1 MIIGFLGKGGSGKT
15 TLATMY
21 TKYLLHKGNFVHLNI
36 ENFDGNNVLA
46 LDNDHNMD
54 FKFNLGYDGDMNW
67 MGQSLQEIFD
77 TINIKNTKDVADIDE
92 EHLFS
97 LSPLDDLTKKYSEE
111 IIDGESGNTLRL
123 MAAGPHT
130 SEMMYGNMCSHG
142 LTTPLKVYLPF
153 LKIDDHEYV
162 IVDEKAGTDGVGTGV
177 TTGFNLAIVVAEY
190 TTHGVK
196 AAMQIIDMLNF
207 YKTPYIV
214 CVNKIKDGEDRH
226 IYDNDFIN
234 MKKDVMISHFIFG
247 EEAHLLKSSEE
258 TRKEF
263 DKIYKYALTL
273 RDDRKERTKNR
284 IKKQKDYNNDKLKS
298 N

>member
-15 TLATMY
+15 TLATLY
-21 TKYLLHKGNFVHLNI
+21 TKYLLSKGNHDI
-36 ENFDGNNVLA
+36 LA

-54 FKFNLGYDGDMNW
+54 FKFNLGHEGNMNW
-67 MGQSLQEIFD
+67 MGQSLSEIFE
-77 TINIKNTKDVADIDE
+77 TINIKNTKDIVDIDE

-97 LSPLDDLTKKYSEE
+97 LSPLDALTEKYSVQIKEK
-111 IIDGESGNTLRL
+111 DSTKNFRL

-153 LKIDDHEYV
+153 LKLNDHEYV

-177 TTGFNLAIVVAEY
+177 TTGFNLAVVVAEY

-196 AAMQIIDMLNF
+196 AAKQIIDMLNF

-214 CVNKIKDGEDRH
+214 CINKIKGSDDKNK
-226 IYDNDFIN
+226 YDQEFLEIN
-234 MKKDVMISHFIFG
+234 KDTLITHFTFG
-247 EEAHLLKSSEE
+247 EEAYSLKLSTE
-258 TRKEF
+258 TKKEF
-263 DKIYKYALTL
+263 KKIYDYTL
-273 RDDRKERTKNR
+273 KLNDDRKERTKAR
-284 IKKQKDYNNDKLKS
+284 INKQKEYNESKIK
-298 N
+298 

>member
-21 TKYLLHKGNFVHLNI
+21 TKYLLDKANFSHLSSESFN
-36 ENFDGNNVLA
+36 GNNILA

-54 FKFNLGYDGDMNW
+54 FKFNLGFDGDMNW
-67 MGQSLQEIFD
+67 MGQSLNEIFE
-77 TINIKNTKDVADIDE
+77 TINIKNTKDVVDIDE

-97 LSPLDDLTKKYSEE
+97 LTPLDDLTKKYSEE
-111 IIDGESGNTLRL
+111 ILDKESGSKFRL

-130 SEMMYGNMCSHG
+130 PEMMYGNMCSHG

-153 LKIDDHEYV
+153 LKLNDHEYV

-177 TTGFNLAIVVAEY
+177 TTGFNLAVVVAEY

-196 AAMQIIDMLNF
+196 AAKQIIDMLNF

-214 CVNKIKDGEDRH
+214 CINKINESDDKNKYDQEFLEINKNTLIAHFTFGQEAH
-226 IYDNDFIN
+226 SLKLSTETKKEFKKIYD
-234 MKKDVMISHFIFG
+234 HT
-247 EEAHLLKSSEE
+247 LK
-258 TRKEF
+258 
-263 DKIYKYALTL
+263 LN
-273 RDDRKERTKNR
+273 DDRKERTKAR
-284 IKKQKDYNNDKLKS
+284 INKQKEYNESKTKS
-298 N
+298 I